1 MLARQSLLGTSPF
14 YSIARASLCA
24 THFVKLRNTHI
35 LSPLPYYINTYRA
48 LADVTQ
54 RFTYLTLFL
63 FAREAPGLR
72 NVTFN
77 GVKCVWKHGYG
88 KFKLLI

>member
-1 MLARQSLLGTSPF
+1 MDRARGATVVMLARPSSLGTSPF

-24 THFVKLRNTHI
+24 THFVKFRNTRI
-35 LSPLPYYINTYRA
+35 LSPLPYYINTYCA

-77 GVKCVWKHGYG
+77 VVKYV
-88 KFKLLI
+88 